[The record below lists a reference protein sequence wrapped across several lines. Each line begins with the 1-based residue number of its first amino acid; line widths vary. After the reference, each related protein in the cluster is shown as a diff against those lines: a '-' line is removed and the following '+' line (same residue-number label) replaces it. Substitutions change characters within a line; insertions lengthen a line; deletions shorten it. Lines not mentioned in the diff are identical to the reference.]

1 MSLPFNPNA
10 PVLSGQALPPRGL
23 KANGRV
29 VEIRGDCRLKEA
41 DRSRSDLKQIT
52 RASVETPAG
61 GILNSNY
68 VALAMKLAG
77 YDLYE
82 ESLPSGGIITGIGP
96 VHGRLCMFVAND
108 PTVKEEHTIQWFVS
122 LIIPLITI
130 SKWDVDGSLVLKIL
144 IRVLKEMAFGIIYGI
159 LLPTLGDKL
168 VIVDFYSPSCGGCEA
183 LHPKICQLGELNP
196 ETQFLKVNYEEL
208 KPMCHKLHI
217 HVLPFFKFY
226 RGAQGH
232 L

>member
-1 MSLPFNPNA
+1 MIDPGSSFLE
-10 PVLSGQALPPRGL
+10 LSQ
-23 KANGRV
+23 
-29 VEIRGDCRLKEA
+29 
-41 DRSRSDLKQIT
+41 
-52 RASVETPAG
+52 
-61 GILNSNY
+61 
-68 VALAMKLAG
+68 LAG

-108 PTVKEEHTIQWFVS
+108 PTVKEEHTIQW
-122 LIIPLITI
+122 
-130 SKWDVDGSLVLKIL
+130 
-144 IRVLKEMAFGIIYGI
+144 
-159 LLPTLGDKL
+159 DKL

-183 LHPKICQLGELNP
+183 LHRKICQLGELNP

-232 L
+232 LCSFSCINATIKKFKDALQKHSRDQCSIGPAKVLEISELVEKWRSQYDDSVHQLTGCIPSVQGF